1 MRWWATIAG
10 TFDPLLSI
18 LLVHPH
24 DYLCFINEKKST
36 IGNPHHPFKIGR
48 CVWASNVCCGKAPSW
63 YTSLSGAKH
72 VGSRV
77 DRTYLRK
84 EISSD
89 SWSKSQRLSF
99 EFSKFNIFTK
109 KISGKPIKTVFT
121 KHMRR
126 FLYIHYVYRY
136 TITQITWGTLLN
148 LMHIHIWK
156 TLLVA
161 IVMAPRST
169 IQERA
174 VTPIYA
180 NTCIFVQVFSINIT
194 NLGR

>member
-1 MRWWATIAG
+1 MKRNQQSAIPTTHSKLAG
-10 TFDPLLSI
+10 VFGLAMSGVEKPPADTQVLVALNMWVLGLIEHIYGKRSLLIVDQNPSVWHLNLANSI
-18 LLVHPH
+18 FLL
-24 DYLCFINEKKST
+24 
-36 IGNPHHPFKIGR
+36 
-48 CVWASNVCCGKAPSW
+48 
-63 YTSLSGAKH
+63 
-72 VGSRV
+72 
-77 DRTYLRK
+77 
-84 EISSD
+84 
-89 SWSKSQRLSF
+89 
-99 EFSKFNIFTK
+99 K

-156 TLLVA
+156 TLIVA